1 MYYYGALVCKTRTGR
16 KLYTYCSE
24 QELAI
29 GLIVLVK
36 FGRLKLPA
44 IILQEQA
51 KPKFKTNPIQAGYNI
66 VLPPPFLKL
75 IDWFLKFY
83 PYDYG
88 AIGSQFIPPNLSVN
102 SRDQAPAIS
111 KSNPVSLP
119 APNAE
124 QKKAIA
130 NIGKYKKNIL
140 FGITGSGKTR
150 VFSEEIKKTIINGKS
165 VLVLTPEIGLTPQ
178 LINDLAK
185 VSAAPIIVNHS
196 LVSSAEKKRI
206 FNYALT
212 DHEPTIFIGP
222 RSVLFTPSSN
232 IGLIILDEF
241 HDHSYKQMNNPR
253 YNSLFVASAMANIND
268 AKIIASSA
276 TPSVSDYYTMQAK
289 GYQVSVLTKSAAGE
303 SQLTGEII
311 SASDRDNFTK
321 DNYISNQVIDAITEA
336 LKNKQQALVYINRRG
351 SARLIQCA
359 SCGWSELCEICG
371 LPMTY
376 HHDLFKVI
384 CHSCGTRKNAPHQ
397 CPECGS
403 VDISFKSVGT
413 KTITEK
419 LENLF
424 PRAAVARFDADNEA
438 AQKLHRRINDIKNQ
452 SVDIIVGTQ
461 MVSKGLDLPK
471 LAVVAVLNADSSLAL
486 PDFSAEEQLFQQLYQ
501 VTGRVGRGHID
512 SKFFIQTNLPD
523 HPVIRAVLNKD
534 YQKFYKY
541 ELSKRKLFKYPPFVF
556 MAVIKMHKKTARA
569 AEANAEKLAQE
580 LSKYENITVLGPSQ
594 GFYEKTKDGYQWQI
608 ILKSSKRSAL
618 LKALAHITGSETSID
633 IDPLS
638 AL

>member
-102 SRDQAPAIS
+102 SRDQAPILI
-111 KSNPVSLP
+111 KSSPVRLP
-119 APNAE
+119 TPNAE
-124 QKKAIA
+124 QKRAID

-241 HDHSYKQMNNPR
+241 HDQSYKQMNNPR